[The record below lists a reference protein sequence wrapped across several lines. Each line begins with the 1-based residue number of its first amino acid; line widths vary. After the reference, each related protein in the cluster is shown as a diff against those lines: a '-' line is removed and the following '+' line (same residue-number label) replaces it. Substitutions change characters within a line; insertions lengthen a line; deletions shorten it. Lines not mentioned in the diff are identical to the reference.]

1 MVQGDG
7 QSKVKGVGF
16 RFPWFL
22 HSDHRAIVADI
33 RVGSRGKLKEYQ
45 RKRHKFPLSLA
56 AGPQDDDTTTCMML
70 AAECMEPKSKRQK
83 GKDWVSKGTWKLIAQ
98 TGVSPAERP
107 LQPGSGKENEAQES

>member
-1 MVQGDG
+1 
-7 QSKVKGVGF
+7 
-16 RFPWFL
+16 
-22 HSDHRAIVADI
+22 
-33 RVGSRGKLKEYQ
+33 
-45 RKRHKFPLSLA
+45 
-56 AGPQDDDTTTCMML
+56 MML

>member
-1 MVQGDG
+1 MVPPFGP
-7 QSKVKGVGF
+7 QSNRG
-16 RFPWFL
+16 RY
-22 HSDHRAIVADI
+22 I
-33 RVGSRGKLKEYQ
+33 RVGSRGKLKEYR
-45 RKRHKFPLSLA
+45 RKRHKFPLA
-56 AGPQDDDTTTCMML
+56 AGPQDNDTTTFMML